1 MNTLERRILWGMI
14 LGIVIY
20 ALIGLLTDARALAA
34 ELLHFP
40 LMTFLGALALTL
52 VNYGLRFVKWHYY
65 LKHLG
70 FQIAPLHSLNVFL
83 AGLAM
88 SVTPGKV
95 GEVLKSLL
103 LRESHQIPAAQ
114 TAPIV
119 VAERLTDL
127 LGLFVIAAFG
137 IANFE
142 FGRPVFIASLVV
154 VVAAILVLQRPR
166 LVHNLLNLVERL
178 PVIGGLRPKFDEAYT
193 AMQKLLTLPVLTWS
207 TLLSVLAWS
216 MEALA
221 FYWILSTLGASDM
234 TLYLAFFIYAITTI
248 LGAVSFLPGGL
259 GVTEGSMIGVL
270 LLLGNFSARST
281 AAAATYL
288 IRFATLWFGVI
299 LGFIALVIFRF
310 RTRNL
315 QTINSKIGDVESA
328 P

>member
-1 MNTLERRILWGMI
+1 MNKLERRILWGMI
-14 LGIVIY
+14 FGIVTY
-20 ALIGLLTDARALAA
+20 AAIGLLTDARALAA

-40 LMTFLGALALTL
+40 FTTFLGALGLTL
-52 VNYGLRFVKWHYY
+52 VNYALRFGKWHYY
-65 LKHLG
+65 LNKLG
-70 FQIAPLHSLNVFL
+70 FKIAPLHSLNVFL

-119 VAERLTDL
+119 IAERLTDL

-137 IANFE
+137 VASFE
-142 FGRPVFIASLVV
+142 FGRPVFVV
-154 VVAAILVLQRPR
+154 SVGVVCVAILVLQQPR
-166 LVHNLLNLVERL
+166 LVHKILDLVERL
-178 PVIGGLRPKFDEAYT
+178 PVLGPMRTKFDEAYT
-193 AMQKLLTLPVLTWS
+193 SMQKLLTLPVLAWT

-221 FYWILSTLGASDM
+221 FYWILTTLGATDM

-270 LLLGNFSARST
+270 LLLGSFTARST

-299 LGFIALVIFRF
+299 LGFIALLIFRF
-310 RTRNL
+310 RLRNL
-315 QTINSKIGDVESA
+315 QTINSDSADVESTS
-328 P
+328 